1 MSGMCGRYAITMP
14 IDSMRELFGFEARP
28 NLAERYNVAPTQEI
42 PAVRIGYSGQG
53 RELAAFS
60 WGLVPSWAKD
70 PAAANRMINAR
81 GETIAEKSSFRSAFK
96 RRRCLI
102 PANGFYEWKG
112 GVKGPKHPYFI
123 QLEDGV
129 PFAFAGIWE
138 RWEGGDGDHWET
150 CAIVTTDANDALRP
164 IHHRMPVILSP
175 ENHETWLTAEP
186 KEAAAFMTPY
196 SGEVEAWPVDTLVNK
211 VQNDGPE
218 LVARSKAAPPEKP
231 KPAQMDLF

>member
-1 MSGMCGRYAITMP
+1 MP

-28 NLAERYNVAPTQEI
+28 NLAARYNVAPTQEI
-42 PAVRIGYSGQG
+42 PAVRIRYSGEG

-60 WGLVPSWAKD
+60 WGLVPSWSKD
-70 PAAANRMINAR
+70 PANANRMINAR
-81 GETIAEKSSFRSAFK
+81 GETIAEKPSFKNAFK

-112 GVKGPKHPYFI
+112 SGKGPKQPYYI
-123 QLEDGV
+123 QLADGL

-164 IHHRMPVILSP
+164 IHHRMPVILAP
-175 ENHETWLTAEP
+175 DNYENWLTAEP
-186 KEAAAFMTPY
+186 KEAEAFMVPY
-196 SGEVEAWPVDTLVNK
+196 TGEMQAWPVATLVNK

-218 LVARSKAAPPEKP
+218 LLARSEVAPPPEKP

>member
-1 MSGMCGRYAITMP
+1 
-14 IDSMRELFGFEARP
+14 MRAARR
-28 NLAERYNVAPTQEI
+28 L
-42 PAVRIGYSGQG
+42 
-53 RELAAFS
+53 
-60 WGLVPSWAKD
+60 PSK
-70 PAAANRMINAR
+70 P
-81 GETIAEKSSFRSAFK
+81 SFRSAFK

-102 PANGFYEWKG
+102 PADGFYEWKG
-112 GVKGPKHPYFI
+112 GVKGPKQPYYI

-196 SGEVEAWPVDTLVNK
+196 SGEMEAWPVDNLVNK

-218 LVARSKAAPPEKP
+218 LVARSEAAPPEKP